1 MIDIQAV
8 KTRVLIA
15 GHTGF
20 VGRRLTRLLDLR
32 GDVEWQGASRST
44 GVDLT
49 SPDALDSIKPVDVI
63 VNLAGRVG
71 AGDSWTS
78 PAEYFR
84 ANLMSTLNVMEHAR
98 RTGARVIQVS
108 SYVYGIPQY
117 QPIDERHPVSGV
129 NPYADSKLGSE
140 AICRQYAEA
149 FSIPVTILRPFNLFG
164 PGQIR
169 TFLVP
174 LVISQALS
182 GGPVRVHSLAPR
194 RDYLWIDDLADAIAR
209 VVVRHFSGSSLFNL
223 GSGRSHSTSEVIDA
237 VFASTGPCAVLSDDT
252 PRANE
257 LSECI
262 CDNSLFRE
270 AYDWKPEV
278 SLEQGIATLVTEL
291 RGA

>member
-1 MIDIQAV
+1 M
-8 KTRVLIA
+8 TRILIV

-20 VGRRLTRLLDLR
+20 VGRRLTSLLENR
-32 GDVEWQGASRST
+32 GETNWLGASRST

-49 SPDALDSIKPVDVI
+49 TPDALDAFQQADVI

-71 AGDSWTS
+71 AGDSWAR

-84 ANLMSTLNVMEHAR
+84 ANLLSTLNVMEHAR

-117 QPIDERHPVSGV
+117 QPIDEIHPVSGL

-140 AICRQYAEA
+140 AICKQYADA

-164 PGQIR
+164 PGQIG

-174 LVISQALS
+174 LVIAQALG
-182 GGPVRVHSLAPR
+182 GGPVRVHSLTPR
-194 RDYLWIDDLADAIAR
+194 RDYLWVDDLADAIAR
-209 VVVRHFSGSSLFNL
+209 VVERPFVGYSLFNL
-223 GSGRSHSTSEVIDA
+223 GSGESYSTQEVIDA
-237 VFASTGPCAVLSDDT
+237 VFAITGPCAVHCEDT
-252 PRANE
+252 PRVNE

-262 CDNSLFRE
+262 CDSSRFRE
-270 AYDWKPEV
+270 MYGWKPEV
-278 SLEQGIATLVTEL
+278 SMEHGIARLVKEF